1 MKKTV
6 LSSIFVLVL
15 VALLLP
21 AAFAGKVKSQ
31 VGKEAE
37 FTRYKTYKWLPPKVL
52 TKMGI
57 VENHP
62 ANPMLKE
69 VFASLLASKGLK
81 EVPEGADLE
90 IQVAALGESVPQL
103 EAVVMGGGYY
113 FPMMYDTPIASMGRY
128 NKEGTLLINMI
139 DIQKKK
145 SAWAAAL
152 TESIPTKPL
161 EGEKLREKV
170 EKAARKIFEKYPAV
184 K

>member
-90 IQVAALGESVPQL
+90 IQVAALNESVPQL
-103 EAVVMGGGYY
+103 EAVVMFGGYY
-113 FPMMYDTPIASMGRY
+113 LMYDTAIATMGRY

-145 SAWAAAL
+145 SAWAAVV
-152 TESIPTKPL
+152 TESIPTKPMD
-161 EGEKLREKV
+161 EKQLREKV
-170 EKAARKIFEKYPAV
+170 EKAAKKIFEKYPAA